1 MAKLP
6 GIFLFLSLDPLRD
19 PLREKEGE
27 REREI
32 CRRNCILAVEF
43 ESIIGIDSLICAI
56 FVYLCT
62 LENARECE
70 WSAISLRITVRDRGI
85 IVCAMG
91 HKNAME
97 DRYVRYY

>member
-62 LENARECE
+62 LEYKMLASVNGARFLFV
-70 WSAISLRITVRDRGI
+70 LR
-85 IVCAMG
+85 
-91 HKNAME
+91 
-97 DRYVRYY
+97 